1 MYVINARNVN
11 DALYQGLQY
20 LAVHGIKED
29 SRNGPVLVAPGP
41 VTTVYSNPWERVLIC
56 PERDANPFFHL
67 MEAIWMLAGRRDV
80 AFVQQFNSRI
90 GKYSDDAVNLH
101 GAYGYRWRTWFGYD
115 QLSAVAEELRRDP
128 NTRRAVLTMWDAG
141 EHNYP
146 EMSDAA
152 CNGDSRLEPTGD
164 SAIAKQGGKDV
175 PCNTHIYFDVRGG
188 KLNMTVCCRSNDIWW
203 GAYGANAVHFS
214 VLQELMAVWCG
225 VQMGVYRQV
234 SNNYHLYTAVVP
246 EIGKTIYAAQAWG
259 EAANKMYANEW
270 ENTDMTGWVVTPT
283 LAHETASEPIA
294 ATTFLQE
301 CEDFCIA
308 PLEDRNYQ
316 HEFFAG
322 TLRPM
327 YQAYM
332 IRKTTRDAA
341 ISEAVNNRPVPTIAN
356 GLSIASRIQA
366 PDWQYACMEWI
377 ARRELKKETK

>member
-20 LAVHGIKED
+20 LATHGIKED

-90 GKYSDDAVNLH
+90 AGYSDDQVNFH

-115 QLSAVAEELRRDP
+115 QLAAVAEELRRDP
-128 NTRRAVLTMWDAG
+128 STRRAVLTMWDATDAD
-141 EHNYP
+141 EEMCP
-146 EMSDAA
+146 E
-152 CNGDSRLEPTGD
+152 CGKCGPGDF
-164 SAIAKQGGKDV
+164 IALRAGGKDV

-188 KLNMTVCCRSNDIWW
+188 RLNMTVCCRSNDIWW

-214 VLQELMAVWCG
+214 ILQELMAVWCG
-225 VQMGVYRQV
+225 VPMGVYRQI

-246 EIGKTIYAAQAWG
+246 EIGKTIYVAQAWG
-259 EAANKMYANEW
+259 EAANKMYTNEW
-270 ENTDMTGWVVTPT
+270 ENVDMTGWIVQPT
-283 LAHETASEPIA
+283 LEAIAGPLDSKADGPEA

-301 CEDFCIA
+301 CENFCIA
-308 PLEDRNYQ
+308 PLEGRNYQ

-332 IRKTTRDAA
+332 ARKAA
-341 ISEAVNNRPVPTIAN
+341 KASHELPSDIN
-356 GLSIASRIQA
+356 GLAHASKIQA